1 MKLTRW
7 EPFKEVLS
15 LRDEIDRLFSE
26 AFFRPSITE
35 VRGELRDWVPMVD
48 IFEDSDHLL
57 IKAELPEMDMK
68 DIDLRIDNNTLTI
81 KGERKLESEDKKENY
96 QRIERVYGSFY
107 RTFSLPS
114 SVDVEKVKATYDKG
128 VLRIDL
134 PKREEVKPRAIPI
147 EVKS

>member
-15 LRDEIDRLFSE
+15 LRDEIDRLFNE
-26 AFFRPSITE
+26 TFFRPSITE
-35 VRGELRDWVPMVD
+35 VRGEIRDWVPMVD
-48 IFEDSDHLL
+48 IYEDPERLL
-57 IKAELPEMDMK
+57 IKAELPEMNMK
-68 DIDLRIDNNTLTI
+68 DIDLRIDNNKLTI
-81 KGERKLESEDKKENY
+81 KGERKLENEDKKENY

-114 SVDVEKVKATYDKG
+114 SVDVDKVKATYDKG

-134 PKREEVKPRAIPI
+134 PKREEVKPKAIPI
-147 EVKS
+147 EIKS